1 MNIAKWY
8 NASCRG
14 WDDGGIVIPIRYFL
28 ACQFPVTKKI
38 AANGFVEMLTGNGM
52 PILR

>member
-14 WDDGGIVIPIRYFL
+14 REDGGIVIPMRDFL
-28 ACQFPVTKKI
+28 ACQFPVTLKV
-38 AANGFVEMLTGNGM
+38 AANGFVGMLTGNGM